1 MRTLL
6 PFAIALWLKGFSPG
20 VCQITIKKS
29 ETRPRGPA
37 DSVPIHQLFFER
49 VSHSNPRAPFTFR
62 SDLTDA
68 EMAILNSVAAHCDSK
83 LQPLNDRA
91 VVLEA
96 RMRFVES
103 GEEQEDWMDQRLT
116 ELKARRDRVIV
127 EHVES
132 LRTSL
137 GEARLQVLE
146 TFVQD
151 WYNSLTVITAPG
163 DPSRALICESCHLDE
178 KRARINILPSPVL
191 SSPAPE
197 RSQPDRGT

>member
-6 PFAIALWLKGFSPG
+6 PFAIALMFLGFSPG

-37 DSVPIHQLFFER
+37 DLVQIHQFFFER
-49 VSHSNPRAPFTFR
+49 LSHSNPRTPFTFQ

-68 EMAILNSVAAHCDSK
+68 EMAILNSVAADCDSK
-83 LQPLNDRA
+83 LQPLNDRP

-96 RMRFVES
+96 RTRFVES
-103 GEEQEDWMDQRLT
+103 GEEQQDWMDQRLT

-127 EHVES
+127 EHLEA

-137 GEARLQVLE
+137 GEARFLALE

-151 WYNSLTVITAPG
+151 WYDSLTVVPATGTGTAP
-163 DPSRALICESCHLDE
+163 AATKKE
-178 KRARINILPSPVL
+178 
-191 SSPAPE
+191 
-197 RSQPDRGT
+197 

>member
-1 MRTLL
+1 LAGWG
-6 PFAIALWLKGFSPG
+6 PAIKTQADSGAPAKYFEVVHCLKGGVICGRYSLSQSLWLKGFSPG

-37 DSVPIHQLFFER
+37 DPVQIHQLFFER
-49 VSHSNPRAPFTFR
+49 VSHSNPRTPFTFQ

-103 GEEQEDWMDQRLT
+103 GDYTID
-116 ELKARRDRVIV
+116 V
-127 EHVES
+127 
-132 LRTSL
+132 
-137 GEARLQVLE
+137 
-146 TFVQD
+146 
-151 WYNSLTVITAPG
+151 
-163 DPSRALICESCHLDE
+163 
-178 KRARINILPSPVL
+178 
-191 SSPAPE
+191 
-197 RSQPDRGT
+197 RGIAAGGT

>member
-1 MRTLL
+1 MS
-6 PFAIALWLKGFSPG
+6 FSAG

-37 DSVPIHQLFFER
+37 DPVQIHQLFFER
-49 VSHSNPRAPFTFR
+49 VSHSNPRTPFTFQ

-68 EMAILNSVAAHCDSK
+68 EMAILNSVAADCGSK
-83 LQPLNDRA
+83 LQPLNDRP

-116 ELKARRDRVIV
+116 ELKARRDRVIA
-127 EHVES
+127 EHVEA

-137 GEARLQVLE
+137 GEPRFQALE

-151 WYNSLTVITAPG
+151 WYNSLTVATATGPGTAP
-163 DPSRALICESCHLDE
+163 A
-178 KRARINILPSPVL
+178 PVKK
-191 SSPAPE
+191 
-197 RSQPDRGT
+197 